1 MLPLF
6 YLPAISCCGNVGE
19 FSACEQRC
27 NEVMFMLHTI
37 SFILPGGTLQFTE
50 TGKERCIVI
59 NLIHD
64 HFIWI
69 AFKAASVKFRCRLSV
84 WTYSHVCKF
93 ILDHRQIGFKCL
105 FANICVCCFDSF
117 LSVGVRDR
125 RKFTVSEATRTSKT
139 LPRPFG
145 E

>member
-37 SFILPGGTLQFTE
+37 SFILPGGTLQFSE

-59 NLIHD
+59 NLIDD

-84 WTYSHVCKF
+84 RTYSLVCKF

-125 RKFTVSEATRTSKT
+125 RKFTISEATRTSKT